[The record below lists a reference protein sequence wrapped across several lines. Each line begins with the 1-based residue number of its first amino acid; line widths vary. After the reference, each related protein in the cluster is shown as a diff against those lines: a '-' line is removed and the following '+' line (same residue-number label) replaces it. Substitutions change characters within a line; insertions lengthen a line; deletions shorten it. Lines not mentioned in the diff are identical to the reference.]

1 MERWTREWVENVIEL
16 LHDPYGD
23 YDRMRKE
30 LEKGVFWSNFEKFW
44 KEKTRRRKIG

>member
-1 MERWTREWVENVIEL
+1 LEKWTREWVESIIQL

-30 LEKGVFWSNFEKFW
+30 LKEGVFWSNFEKFYE
-44 KEKTRRRKIG
+44 EKMRMKGEK

>member
-1 MERWTREWVENVIEL
+1 MERWTREWVESIIWL

-30 LEKGVFWSNFEKFW
+30 LVEGVFWGNEGEKG
-44 KEKTRRRKIG
+44 KMKVKDVD